1 MRRLGW
7 ARPGISFCPPYSFR
21 SSPMDRGFL
30 QRIIAMGDQ
39 KQVTIGRDATGSLII
54 TGDGNVVV
62 IQRAIT
68 EVSSSTALGPNPY
81 RGLLAFGEQNADR
94 FFGRS
99 VLIGKLWDAFRLLHE
114 SPPGETS
121 MRCLAVLGPSGS
133 GKSSL

>member
-1 MRRLGW
+1 
-7 ARPGISFCPPYSFR
+7 
-21 SSPMDRGFL
+21 
-30 QRIIAMGDQ
+30 MGDQ

-121 MRCLAVLGPSGS
+121 MRAPMIGRCSAAVTPGIAAMRAITSGVS
-133 GKSSL
+133 PTMS